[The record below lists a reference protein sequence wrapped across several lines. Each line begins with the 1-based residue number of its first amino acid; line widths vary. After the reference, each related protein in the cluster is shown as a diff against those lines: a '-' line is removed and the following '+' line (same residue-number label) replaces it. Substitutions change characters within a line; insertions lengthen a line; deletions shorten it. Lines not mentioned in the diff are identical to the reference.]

1 MEDII
6 ILEKRRADA
15 IAEEYRIKGYA
26 VSRGVVLDFFPGFR
40 VDMVA
45 KKGDESKVIEVKTR
59 TSYAR
64 EPAISKLADTLRA
77 KPGWS
82 FVLNLMG
89 EPEVIY
95 PPNDARQFGKEDV
108 FGRIENAESLLE
120 LGFPEGAFLLAWSA
134 AEATVRLL
142 IEAEGVCTIKRMT
155 NSGYTLGTAVTE
167 GVLHREDYDYLFNMM
182 RHRNAIVH
190 GFNSDDF
197 DEALV
202 TDLLETTRRLLREL

>member
-6 ILEKRRADA
+6 ALEKRRADA
-15 IAEEYRIKGYA
+15 IAKEYQNKGYE
-26 VSRGVVLDFFPGFR
+26 VSREVVLDFFPGFR

-64 EPAISKLADTLRA
+64 EPAIRKLADTLRS

-95 PPNDARQFGKEDV
+95 PPDDARPFEREDV
-108 FGRIENAESLLE
+108 LGRIENAERLLE
-120 LGFPEGAFLLAWSA
+120 LGFSEGAFLLAWSA

-142 IEAEGVCTIKRMT
+142 IEAEGICTIKRMT

-167 GVLHREDYDYLFNMM
+167 GVLCREDYDYLFNMM
-182 RHRNAIVH
+182 KHRNAVVH
-190 GFNSDDF
+190 GFNSNDF

-202 TDLLETTRRLLREL
+202 PDLIETTRRLLQEL

>member
-6 ILEKRRADA
+6 TLEKRRADA
-15 IAEEYRIKGYA
+15 IAEEYQSKGYE

-64 EPAISKLADTLRA
+64 EPAISKLADTLRS

-95 PPNDARQFGKEDV
+95 PPDDARPFEREDV
-108 FGRIENAESLLE
+108 LGRIENAERLLG
-120 LGFPEGAFLLAWSA
+120 LGFSEGAYLLAWSA

-167 GVLHREDYDYLFNMM
+167 GVLRREDYDYLFNMM
-182 RHRNAIVH
+182 RHRNAVIH
-190 GFNSDDF
+190 GFNSNDF
-197 DEALV
+197 DKALV
-202 TDLLETTRRLLREL
+202 PDLIETTRRLLQEL